1 MHIKVSVIQ
10 PLNDFKK
17 ERLVE
22 MLFCPFVRTTIVIK
36 TLKMQCGVAS

>member
-17 ERLVE
+17 ESLVE
-22 MLFCPFVRTTIVIK
+22 MLFCPFV
-36 TLKMQCGVAS
+36 LQ